1 MQEASKY
8 TARIANTVRDVQ
20 LAQAMRAS
28 QFGLGETS
36 DALDVDRFDAASNH
50 VLIEMRETGA
60 LMACFRFMHFQENQD
75 VSDSYS
81 AQFYDLRRLKSY
93 TRPMIEIGRFCV
105 EGGVQ
110 DYELLRVAW
119 AYLTRYVDTHN
130 IALMFGCSSF
140 EGTDE
145 TRYTDAFALLKER
158 HLAPEIW
165 NPQIKFPEIFQYAE
179 ILKDYEPVLKEANQ
193 TMPPLLRTY
202 LGMGG
207 WVSDHAV
214 VDRMMGTLH
223 VFTGVEVDAIP
234 PARAKLLRSDAS
246 ALGV

>member
-1 MQEASKY
+1 VQEASKY
-8 TARIANTVRDVQ
+8 TARIAQTVSDVQ
-20 LAQAMRAS
+20 LAQAMRAN
-28 QFGLGETS
+28 QFGVCNTAG
-36 DALDVDRFDAASNH
+36 ALDVDQFDAKSNH
-50 VLIEMRETGA
+50 VLIELRETGA
-60 LMACFRFMHFQENQD
+60 LMACFRFMNFQEKQD
-75 VSDSYS
+75 VRHSYS
-81 AQFYDLRRLKSY
+81 AQFYDLERLQSY
-93 TRPMIEIGRFCV
+93 GRPMIEIGRFCV
-105 EGGVQ
+105 KGDVH

-145 TRYTDAFALLKER
+145 TKYTDAFALLKER
-158 HLAPEIW
+158 HLAPDKW
-165 NPQIKFPEIFQYAE
+165 KPQIKFPEVFSYAE
-179 ILKDYEPVLKEANQ
+179 RLKNYKPTLKEANQ

-214 VDRMMGTLH
+214 VDRAMGTLH

-234 PARAKLLRSDAS
+234 PARVKLLRNDAS
-246 ALGV
+246 ALAV

>member
-1 MQEASKY
+1 VQQASKY
-8 TARIANTVRDVQ
+8 TARIAMSASDVQ
-20 LAQAMRAS
+20 LAQAMRAN
-28 QFGLGETS
+28 QFGVGNT
-36 DALDVDRFDAASNH
+36 ARTLDVDKFDAESNH
-50 VLIEMRETGA
+50 VLIETRQTGR
-60 LMACFRFMHFQENQD
+60 LMACFRFMNFQKNQD
-75 VSDSYS
+75 VRDSYS
-81 AQFYDLRRLKSY
+81 AQFYDLERLQSY

-110 DYELLRVAW
+110 DYELLRIAW
-119 AYLTRYVDTHN
+119 AYLTRYVDDHN

-145 TRYTDAFALLKER
+145 TKYTDAFALLKER
-158 HLAPEIW
+158 HLAPDLW
-165 NPQIKFPEIFQYAE
+165 KPRVKFPEVFPYAE
-179 ILKDYEPVLKEANQ
+179 RLKDYKPTLNAANR

-214 VDRMMGTLH
+214 IDRLMGTLH

-234 PARAKLLRSDAS
+234 PARARLLRNDAN
-246 ALGV
+246 ALDA